1 MSGRFVMADLKV
13 TPFFKGGSGGIKGKC
28 SGNAAGF
35 TLVEVLIAVFITSI
49 ALMALASLAGTAI
62 KATEAGR
69 KRTQAVSL
77 ATQKLESLK
86 KVPYSKIQTTDTSGA
101 ASMGI
106 SRNCGAPVGTA
117 PPVFTCTPTLQ
128 TDQLGTI
135 FTWRWKVTYVDLDND
150 GCYFAASP
158 CGTGPVI
165 DGGDIKKVDVEVT
178 WRDLLGSHT
187 LTLTALRAI

>member
-69 KRTQAVSL
+69 KRTQAANL
-77 ATQKLESLK
+77 ATQKLEALK
-86 KVPYSKIQTTDTSGA
+86 KVPYSKIQTTDTSA
-101 ASMGI
+101 TAGI
-106 SRNCGAPVGTA
+106 SRSCGAPVGTA

-135 FTWRWKVTYVDLDND
+135 FTWRWKVTYVDLDGD

-158 CGTGPVI
+158 CGVGPVI
-165 DGGDIKKVDVEVT
+165 DRSDMKKVDVEILWT
-178 WRDLLGSHT
+178 DLLGSHI
-187 LTLTALRAI
+187 LTLTALRGI